1 MIGATLLAYR
11 YEGLRSSDML
21 RLLRSLRNEMSAES
35 GPYAQRR
42 ACRLFTAWLRLNGA
56 TVRGFKKPPTPEL
69 ALAQTRLDVAQ
80 VCVIALSF
88 THAPHLVLCK
98 SSFFDIE
105 KGVPLVPDDV
115 PKAQPAAHQPDDYFD
130 EMWPLWLI
138 DLSDD
143 AQVLRVHALL
153 AFSSP
158 VIHLSL
164 IHI

>member
-1 MIGATLLAYR
+1 M
-11 YEGLRSSDML
+11 
-21 RLLRSLRNEMSAES
+21 SLRYHSHTHLIFCVNI
-35 GPYAQRR
+35 
-42 ACRLFTAWLRLNGA
+42 LFL
-56 TVRGFKKPPTPEL
+56 TPL
-69 ALAQTRLDVAQ
+69 
-80 VCVIALSF
+80 
-88 THAPHLVLCK
+88 
-98 SSFFDIE
+98 E

-158 VIHLSL
+158 VIHWSVLSGAHL
-164 IHI
+164 FSGRF